1 MTAQKRGVTAMK
13 RILFAIMMISLGA
26 TTACSRYPTMQPP
39 LRDADVYPNVRT
51 EAGLSVAVDPI
62 SNPERVRQYFG
73 ADLTKEDI
81 LPVNIIM
88 TNHGED
94 AFLVK
99 PQDVLLLEGDS
110 VVDPLTLE
118 QAGKSV
124 KGGEKRM
131 EELAFQEKVI
141 PPTGSYQGMLLFK
154 IKKRES
160 GLYARVEKFFTDG
173 LSLRIVVTDRDS
185 GERITFGPYSLA
197 GT

>member
-1 MTAQKRGVTAMK
+1 M
-13 RILFAIMMISLGA
+13 
-26 TTACSRYPTMQPP
+26 
-39 LRDADVYPNVRT
+39 
-51 EAGLSVAVDPI
+51 SVAVDPI